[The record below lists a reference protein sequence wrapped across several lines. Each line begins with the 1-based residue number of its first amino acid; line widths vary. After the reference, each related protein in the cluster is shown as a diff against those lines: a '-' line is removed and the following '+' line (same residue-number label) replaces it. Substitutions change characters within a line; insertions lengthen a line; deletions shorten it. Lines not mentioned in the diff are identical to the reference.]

1 MSTWFK
7 ALEDKL
13 LFYIVELNSISM
25 MLFILLNL
33 IKISLIS
40 NIFVGMDMILKL
52 WSDGGNEC
60 LFITL
65 VIYGQKSI
73 LWKFP
78 FLLYVL
84 YQTTIKCYHE
94 SEVM

>member
-33 IKISLIS
+33 IEISLIS
-40 NIFVGMDMILKL
+40 NIFVEMDMILKL
-52 WSDGGNEC
+52 
-60 LFITL
+60 
-65 VIYGQKSI
+65 
-73 LWKFP
+73 
-78 FLLYVL
+78 
-84 YQTTIKCYHE
+84 
-94 SEVM
+94 